1 MKGMARMKEIYTEA
15 QIQMDH
21 ETEEMSNYDADC
33 YIKEHFEARCDKLLK
48 EYADAAR
55 MVR

>member
-1 MKGMARMKEIYTEA
+1 MKGMARMKEVYTEA

-21 ETEEMSNYDADC
+21 ETEGMSNYDADC
-33 YIKEHFEARCDKLLK
+33 YVKEHFEARCNKLLK